1 MNQDLSAIEKNQDL
15 ENDNK
20 IREFWM
26 KNICD
31 HDKLAKKTKETY
43 DFIIV
48 GAGTAGCVL
57 ARELI
62 HCIPNINILVLEA
75 GGPDTHSNG
84 IINLPCASL
93 KALRISDIDW
103 GYVTQEQRMPSSVDP
118 IKEILKK
125 ESSYLR
131 GKVWGGSS
139 SLHAMVYL
147 RGQAKG
153 YNDWAAQGPE
163 YKIWDWD
170 HCLEAFKAVEKNSR
184 KNPDENFKK
193 FHGFNGLLHVQNHQ
207 NGIYDIMSGVI
218 DAAKNLGIPYNDDF
232 NGERQNGVGMFQF
245 TIKDGKR
252 CSLADSY
259 LKDALKKV
267 ELHPDSKYDSFGKVV
282 AVDVRS
288 FAHVLDIIWD
298 EENKEENIAIGV
310 RYFCNG
316 TVRQAFTQKGE
327 VILCGGAINSPQILM
342 LSGIG
347 PKENLE
353 SNNIKVRKEL
363 PVGKNLL
370 DHPSFCLVAKSSPNA
385 FNYWSGGCEIG
396 IIHKA
401 NVEGKIPCKDDFF
414 DENPDIQIIATTY
427 QDGFL
432 DPSIELYKKHNK
444 FDGIILIPILN
455 NPSSVGYLELNSNNP
470 FDQPKIYLNFFEKS
484 DDLYRMISS
493 LKLCREILKQPP
505 LSTVYNVKEI
515 GVNDEFGQ
523 WCTNG
528 DDMSD
533 EGWERFIVNKSTSFH
548 ICGTA
553 KMAPESKGGVVNHRL
568 QVYGTKN
575 LRVVDASIFPYIPSG
590 NTNAPTAMV
599 AWRAS
604 RLIIEDYM
612 KTCANFLAA

>member
-1 MNQDLSAIEKNQDL
+1 MSQDISAIEKNHDL

-20 IREFWM
+20 IREFWN
-26 KNICD
+26 KKICD

-62 HCIPNINILVLEA
+62 HCIPNINVLVLEA
-75 GGPDTHSNG
+75 GGPDTYSNG
-84 IINLPCASL
+84 IIKLPCASL
-93 KALRISDIDW
+93 KALRINDCDW
-103 GYVTQEQRMPSSVDP
+103 GYVTQEQRIQSSVDP
-118 IKEILKK
+118 TKEILKK
-125 ESSYLR
+125 ESPYMR

-139 SLHAMVYL
+139 TVNAMVYM
-147 RGQAKG
+147 RGQAKV

-184 KNPDENFKK
+184 KNPDEKFKK
-193 FHGFNGLLHVQNHQ
+193 FHGFNGLLHVKDSKND
-207 NGIYDIMSGVI
+207 IYDVMSGLI
-218 DAAKNLGIPYNDDF
+218 DAAKYLGIPYNDDF
-232 NGERQNGVGMFQF
+232 NGEKQNGVGTLQS
-245 TIKDGKR
+245 TIQDGKR

-259 LKDALKKV
+259 LKDAFKKV
-267 ELHPDSKYDSFGKVV
+267 ELHPDSKYNSFGKVV

-288 FAHVLDIIWD
+288 FAHVLEIIWD

-316 TVRQAFTQKGE
+316 TVREAFIAPKGE

-353 SNNIKVRKEL
+353 PNNIKVRKEL
-363 PVGKNLL
+363 PVGRNLL
-370 DHPSFCLVAKSSPNA
+370 DHPGCCLVAKSTPNTI
-385 FNYWSGGCEIG
+385 NHWSNSCEIG

-414 DENPDIQIIATTY
+414 DENPDMQII
-427 QDGFL
+427 
-432 DPSIELYKKHNK
+432 DPSTELYRKKHNK
-444 FDGIILIPILN
+444 FDGIALIPLLN
-455 NPSSVGYLELNSNNP
+455 IPSSVGYLELNSNNP

-484 DDLYRMISS
+484 DDLPRMISS

-505 LSTVYNVKEI
+505 LSTVYDVKEI
-515 GVNDEFGQ
+515 GINDEFGQ

-533 EGWERFIVNKSTSFH
+533 EDWERFIVNKA
-548 ICGTA
+548 I
-553 KMAPESKGGVVNHRL
+553 KMAPESKDGVVNHRL

-575 LRVVDASIFPYIPSG
+575 LRVVDASIFPYIPNG

-604 RLIIEDYM
+604 RLIIEDYTG
-612 KTCANFLAA
+612 TC

>member
-1 MNQDLSAIEKNQDL
+1 MSQDPSIIEKLQEDL
-15 ENDNK
+15 KNDDK
-20 IREFWM
+20 IREFWI

-31 HDKLAKKTKETY
+31 HDKHSTKEIY

-62 HCIPNINILVLEA
+62 HGIPNINILVLEA
-75 GGPDTHSNG
+75 GGPDVSSNG
-84 IINLPCASL
+84 LISLPCASF
-93 KALRISDIDW
+93 KIFQVNDHDW
-103 GYVTQEQRMPSSVDP
+103 GYITQEQRMPSSVDP
-118 IKEILKK
+118 TKQLVKK
-125 ESSYLR
+125 SFPYAR

-139 SLHAMVYL
+139 SLNAMVYM

-170 HCLEAFKAVEKNSR
+170 HCLEAFKAIENNSR
-184 KNPDENFKK
+184 EKPDETFKK
-193 FHGFNGLLHVQNHQ
+193 FHGFNGLLHVQDSQ
-207 NGIYDIMSGVI
+207 SGIYDILSGLI

-232 NGERQNGVGMFQF
+232 NGKRQNGVGEFQF

-252 CSLADSY
+252 CSLADGY
-259 LKDALKKV
+259 LRDALKKV
-267 ELHPDSKYDSFGKVV
+267 ELHPDSKSNSFGKIV

-316 TVRQAFTQKGE
+316 VIREAFIAPKGE

-347 PKENLE
+347 PKENLKA
-353 SNNIKVRKEL
+353 NNIKVRKEL
-363 PVGKNLL
+363 PVGRNLL
-370 DHPSFCLVAKSSPNA
+370 DHPSCCIIAESTQNAMHHWSSA
-385 FNYWSGGCEIG
+385 VEVG
-396 IIHKA
+396 IFHKA
-401 NVEGKIPCKDDFF
+401 NVKGNIPCKEDFF
-414 DENPDIQIIATTY
+414 DEYPDIEITAVSC
-427 QDGFL
+427 QDGFI
-432 DPSIELYKKHNK
+432 DPAIELFSKHNK
-444 FDGIILIPILN
+444 NKFHGIALISGLN
-455 NPSSVGYLELNSNNP
+455 IPSSVGYLELNSNNP
-470 FDQPKIYLNFFEKS
+470 FDQPKINLNYFEKS
-484 DDLYRMISS
+484 DDLYKMISS

-515 GVNDEFGQ
+515 GINDEFGQ
-523 WCTNG
+523 WCTDG
-528 DDMSD
+528 DMSD
-533 EGWERFIVNKSTSFH
+533 EDWERFILNKSMSFH
-548 ICGTA
+548 SCGTV
-553 KMAPESKGGVVNHRL
+553 KMAPETKDGVVDHRL
-568 QVYGTKN
+568 RVYGTKN

-599 AWRAS
+599 AWRA
-604 RLIIEDYM
+604 
-612 KTCANFLAA
+612 

>member
-1 MNQDLSAIEKNQDL
+1 MSQDLNEIDDK
-15 ENDNK
+15 K
-20 IREFWM
+20 IREFWI
-26 KNICD
+26 KNICNQE
-31 HDKLAKKTKETY
+31 KFKTKEIY

-62 HCIPNINILVLEA
+62 HGIPNINVLVLEA
-75 GGPDTHSNG
+75 GGPDTYSNG
-84 IINLPCASL
+84 LINLPCASF
-93 KALRISDIDW
+93 KAFKVSENDW
-103 GYVTQEQRMPSSVDP
+103 GYITEEQRTQSFIDP
-118 IKEILKK
+118 TKEILRKGAP
-125 ESSYLR
+125 YVR
-131 GKVWGGSS
+131 GKIWGGSS
-139 SLHAMVYL
+139 SLNTMVYM

-170 HCLEAFKAVEKNSR
+170 HCLEAFKAVENNSR
-184 KNPDENFKK
+184 KNPDEKFKK
-193 FHGFNGLLHVQNHQ
+193 FHGFDGLLHVQDNQ
-207 NGIYDIMSGVI
+207 NGNYDIMSGLI

-232 NGERQNGVGMFQF
+232 NGERQNGVGTFQF
-245 TIKDGKR
+245 TIKDGRR
-252 CSLADSY
+252 CSLAESY

-267 ELHPDSKYDSFGKVV
+267 ELYPDSKNDGFGKVSS
-282 AVDVRS
+282 VDVRS

-298 EENKEENIAIGV
+298 EENKKENVAIGV
-310 RYFCNG
+310 RYFCNAV
-316 TVRQAFTQKGE
+316 VRKAFIAPKGE

-347 PKENLE
+347 PKENFE

-363 PVGKNLL
+363 PVGRNLL
-370 DHPSFCLVAKSSPNA
+370 DHPSCLIVAKSTPNTI
-385 FNYWSGGCEIG
+385 NHWSNGAEVG

-401 NVEGKIPCKDDFF
+401 NVEGKIPSTPYI
-414 DENPDIQIIATTY
+414 PDLI
-427 QDGFL
+427 
-432 DPSIELYKKHNK
+432 DPSIELYNKHNK
-444 FDGIILIPILN
+444 FDGIILLPVLN
-455 NPSSVGYLELNSNNP
+455 VPSSAGYLELNSSNP
-470 FDQPKIYLNFFEKS
+470 FDQPKIFSNYFKKS
-484 DDLYRMISS
+484 DDLYRMIST

-515 GVNDEFGQ
+515 GINDEFGQ

-533 EGWERFIVNKSTSFH
+533 EDWESFILTK
-548 ICGTA
+548 A
-553 KMAPESKGGVVNHRL
+553 LKMAPESKDGVVNHRL
-568 QVYGTKN
+568 QVYGTKD

-590 NTNAPTAMV
+590 NLNAPAAMV

-612 KTCANFLAA
+612 ETS

>member
-1 MNQDLSAIEKNQDL
+1 MSQDLRGIEKNQDL
-15 ENDNK
+15 KNDNK
-20 IREFWM
+20 IREFWI
-26 KNICD
+26 KNICNQ
-31 HDKLAKKTKETY
+31 AKVKTKEIY

-48 GAGTAGCVL
+48 GAGTAGCIL

-62 HCIPNINILVLEA
+62 HGIPNINILVLEA
-75 GGPDTHSNG
+75 GGPNTYSNG
-84 IINLPCASL
+84 LINLPCASF
-93 KALRISDIDW
+93 KVFQISENDW
-103 GYVTQEQRMPSSVDP
+103 GYVTEEQRVRSSVDP
-118 IKEILKK
+118 TKEILRMGNP
-125 ESSYLR
+125 YVR

-139 SLHAMVYL
+139 SLNTMVYI
-147 RGQAKG
+147 RGQAKE

-170 HCLEAFKAVEKNSR
+170 HCLEAFKAIENNSR
-184 KNPDENFKK
+184 KNSDENFKK
-193 FHGFNGLLHVQNHQ
+193 FHGFDGLLHVQDSQ
-207 NGIYDIMSGVI
+207 NGIYDVMSGLI

-232 NGERQNGVGMFQF
+232 NGERQNGVGIFQF

-267 ELHPDSKYDSFGKVV
+267 ELCPDSKNDGFGKVA

-298 EENKEENIAIGV
+298 EENKKENVAIGV

-316 TVRQAFTQKGE
+316 VVREAFIAPKGE

-363 PVGKNLL
+363 PVGKSLL
-370 DHPSFCLVAKSSPNA
+370 DHPSCCIVAKSTPNA
-385 FNYWSGGCEIG
+385 INHWSNGAEVG
-396 IIHKA
+396 IFHKA
-401 NVEGKIPCKDDFF
+401 NIEGKIPCKDDFF
-414 DENPDIQIIATTY
+414 DENPDIQIC
-427 QDGFL
+427 
-432 DPSIELYKKHNK
+432 DPSINLYNNKHDK
-444 FDGIILIPILN
+444 FDGIILLLVLN
-455 NPSSVGYLELNSNNP
+455 VPSSVGYLELKSNNP
-470 FDQPKIYLNFFEKS
+470 FDQPKMCLNYFEKS

-493 LKLCREILKQPP
+493 LKLCREIFKQPP
-505 LSTVYNVKEI
+505 LSTIYNVKEI
-515 GVNDEFGQ
+515 GINDEFGK

-533 EGWERFIVNKSTSFH
+533 EDWEKFILTK
-548 ICGTA
+548 A
-553 KMAPESKGGVVNHRL
+553 LKMAPESKEGVVNHRL

-575 LRVVDASIFPYIPSG
+575 LRVVDTSIFPYIPSG
-590 NTNAPTAMV
+590 NTNAPAAMV

-612 KTCANFLAA
+612 VGTS

>member
-1 MNQDLSAIEKNQDL
+1 MSQQHSNVNQDDA
-15 ENDNK
+15 K
-20 IREFWM
+20 IREYWI
-26 KNICD
+26 KNVCD
-31 HDKLAKKTKETY
+31 RDKNTQFKPKEIY

-62 HCIPNINILVLEA
+62 HCIPNINVLVLEA
-75 GGPDTHSNG
+75 GGPDAYSNG
-84 IINLPCASL
+84 IISLPCNTF
-93 KALRISDIDW
+93 KAFQVSEHNW
-103 GYVTQEQRMPSSVDP
+103 GYITQEQKIQSFVDP
-118 IKEILKK
+118 TKEILKNGFP
-125 ESSYLR
+125 YIC
-131 GKVWGGSS
+131 GKVWGGTS
-139 SLHAMVYL
+139 SLNAMVYM
-147 RGQAKG
+147 RGQAKW
-153 YNDWAAQGPE
+153 YNNWAAQGPE

-170 HCLEAFKAVEKNSR
+170 HCLEAFKAVENNSR
-184 KNPDENFKK
+184 KNPDETFKK
-193 FHGFNGLLHVQNHQ
+193 FHGFNGLLHVQDSQ
-207 NGIYDIMSGVI
+207 NGIYDVMSGLI

-232 NGERQNGVGMFQF
+232 NGERQNGVGIFQF
-245 TIKDGKR
+245 TMNDGKR
-252 CSLADSY
+252 CSLAESY

-267 ELHPDSKYDSFGKVV
+267 ELSPDSKSEKVV
-282 AVDVRS
+282 SVDVKS
-288 FAHVLDIIWD
+288 FAHVLNIIWD

-316 TVRQAFTQKGE
+316 VVREAFIAPKGE
-327 VILCGGAINSPQILM
+327 VILCGGAFNSPKILM

-363 PVGKNLL
+363 PVGRNLL
-370 DHPSFCLVAKSSPNA
+370 DHSGFYIVAKSTPSAINH
-385 FNYWSGGCEIG
+385 WSNGAEIG

-414 DENPDIQIIATTY
+414 DENPDIEIMASPFKLNYMNPTAK
-427 QDGFL
+427 L
-432 DPSIELYKKHNK
+432 DNEPNK
-444 FDGIILIPILN
+444 FDGIILIPSLN
-455 NPSSVGYLELNSNNP
+455 IPSSVGYLELNSSNP
-470 FDQPKIYLNFFEKS
+470 FDQPKICLNLLEKS

-515 GVNDEFGQ
+515 GFN
-523 WCTNG
+523 

-533 EGWERFIVNKSTSFH
+533 EDWERVIQNNSTSQH
-548 ICGTA
+548 ACGTV
-553 KMAPESKGGVVNHRL
+553 KMAPESKNGVINHRL

-590 NTNAPTAMV
+590 NPNAPTAMV

-604 RLIIEDYM
+604 RLIAEDY
-612 KTCANFLAA
+612 TRSC

>member
-1 MNQDLSAIEKNQDL
+1 MSSSINP
-15 ENDNK
+15 
-20 IREFWM
+20 
-26 KNICD
+26 
-31 HDKLAKKTKETY
+31 TKEVVAKVSPY
-43 DFIIV
+43 I
-48 GAGTAGCVL
+48 
-57 ARELI
+57 
-62 HCIPNINILVLEA
+62 
-75 GGPDTHSNG
+75 
-84 IINLPCASL
+84 
-93 KALRISDIDW
+93 
-103 GYVTQEQRMPSSVDP
+103 
-118 IKEILKK
+118 
-125 ESSYLR
+125 R
-131 GKVWGGSS
+131 GKVWGGS
-139 SLHAMVYL
+139 
-147 RGQAKG
+147 QAKG

-163 YKIWDWD
+163 YRIWDWN

-184 KNPDENFKK
+184 NNPDETFKK
-193 FHGFNGLLHVQNHQ
+193 FHGFNGLLHVQDSQ
-207 NGIYDIMSGVI
+207 NGVYDIMSGLI
-218 DAAKNLGIPYNDDF
+218 DAAKNLGIPHNDDF
-232 NGERQNGVGMFQF
+232 NGERQNGVGIYQF
-245 TIKDGKR
+245 TMKDGRR
-252 CSLADSY
+252 CSLAESY

-267 ELHPDSKYDSFGKVV
+267 ELHPDPKYDSFGKVT

-288 FAHVLDIIWD
+288 FAHVLNIIWD
-298 EENKEENIAIGV
+298 EKNKEENIAIGV

-316 TVRQAFTQKGE
+316 NVRESFIAPKGE
-327 VILCGGAINSPQILM
+327 VILCGGAFNSPQILM

-363 PVGKNLL
+363 PVGRNLL
-370 DHPSFCLVAKSSPNA
+370 DHPCCGIVAKSTPNA
-385 FNYWSGGCEIG
+385 IHHWSNGCEIG

-414 DENPDIQIIATTY
+414 DENPDIQIIGAPY

-432 DPSIELYKKHNK
+432 HPSIELYKKHNK
-444 FDGIILIPILN
+444 FDGIMIAPVLN
-455 NPSSVGYLELNSNNP
+455 IPSSVGYLELNSNNP

-505 LSTVYNVKEI
+505 LSTIYDVKEI
-515 GVNDEFGQ
+515 GINDEFGQ

-533 EGWERFIVNKSTSFH
+533 EDWERYIVNQA
-548 ICGTA
+548 I
-553 KMAPESKGGVVNHRL
+553 KMAPESQDGVVNHRL

-575 LRVVDASIFPYIPSG
+575 LRVVDASIFPYIPSA

-612 KTCANFLAA
+612 GTR

>member
-1 MNQDLSAIEKNQDL
+1 MSVEKNKED
-15 ENDNK
+15 DDK
-20 IREFWM
+20 IRECWI
-26 KNICD
+26 KNVCG
-31 HDKLAKKTKETY
+31 HDKHAKFKPKEIY

-62 HCIPNINILVLEA
+62 RCIPDINILVLEA
-75 GGPDTHSNG
+75 GGPDADNNG
-84 IINLPCASL
+84 LIHLPCAFFKNFTL
-93 KALRISDIDW
+93 SDHDW

-118 IKEILKK
+118 TKEILKN
-125 ESSYLR
+125 EAPYIR

-139 SLHAMVYL
+139 SLNAMIYM
-147 RGQAKG
+147 RGQAKE

-170 HCLEAFKAVEKNSR
+170 HCLEAFNAVENNSR
-184 KNPDENFKK
+184 KNPDEKFKE
-193 FHGFNGLLHVQNHQ
+193 FHGFNGLLPVQDSQ
-207 NGIYDIMSGVI
+207 NGIYDIMSGLI

-232 NGERQNGVGMFQF
+232 NGERQNGVGIYQF
-245 TIKDGKR
+245 TIKDGRR
-252 CSLADSY
+252 CSLAESY
-259 LKDALKKV
+259 LKDALKKI
-267 ELHPDSKYDSFGKVV
+267 ELHPDPKYDSFGKVT

-288 FAHVLDIIWD
+288 FAHVLNIIWD
-298 EENKEENIAIGV
+298 EKNKEENIAIGV

-316 TVRQAFTQKGE
+316 IVREAFIAPKGE

-363 PVGKNLL
+363 PVGRNLL
-370 DHPSFCLVAKSSPNA
+370 DHPGCGIVAKSTPNA
-385 FNYWSGGCEIG
+385 ILHWSNGCEIG

-401 NVEGKIPCKDDFF
+401 NGEGKIPCKDDFF
-414 DENPDIQIIATTY
+414 DESPDLQIIATPY
-427 QDGFL
+427 QDGCL
-432 DPSIELYKKHNK
+432 NPSIELYMKKHNK
-444 FDGIILIPILN
+444 FDGILLVPFLN
-455 NPSSVGYLELNSNNP
+455 IPSSVGYLELGSNNP

-505 LSTVYNVKEI
+505 LSTVYDVKEI
-515 GVNDEFGQ
+515 GINDEFGQ

-533 EGWERFIVNKSTSFH
+533 EDWERFLMSKTTSFH
-548 ICGTA
+548 PCGTV
-553 KMAPESKGGVVNHRL
+553 KMAPESQDGVVNHRL

-604 RLIIEDYM
+604 RLIIEDYIG
-612 KTCANFLAA
+612 KC